1 MTSLARTTSF
11 AIVALTLCAPSISLA
26 TPQYRWGADG
36 HRIIA
41 ELALARLSPAV
52 ANETR
57 RLLDGQNISDV
68 ASWADAE
75 RSRFPNTGP
84 WHYVDIQLTDSSYL
98 PSRDCANDACVIG
111 AVAAQLAILSDRT
124 RPDTAR
130 ASALKFV
137 VHFVGDL
144 HQPLHGGERHDKGGN
159 DVKVTFN
166 GKSTNL
172 HALWDSGL
180 LLSFGQ
186 TDAEIVRQLTDEIGR
201 RTDIATLSGGT
212 VASWV
217 MESHDAARDVVYH
230 NLPGSLDITPAYA
243 DAARPV
249 IYERLLRGGV
259 RLGATLERALG
270 GLTAPDSS
278 R

>member
-1 MTSLARTTSF
+1 MRFVLHAACITA
-11 AIVALTLCAPSISLA
+11 AALA
-26 TPQYRWGADG
+26 TGTSTMTRATPSFRWGADG

-41 ELALARLSPAV
+41 EIALARLSPAV
-52 ANETR
+52 AGETR
-57 RLLDGQNISDV
+57 RLLGGQIISDV

-75 RSRFPNTGP
+75 RSRFPATGP
-84 WHYVDIQLTDSSYL
+84 WHYVDIQLTDSSYV
-98 PSRDCANDACVIG
+98 PSRDCASDMCVIG
-111 AVAAQLAILSDRT
+111 AVAAQVAILADRT

-137 VHFVGDL
+137 VHFIGDL
-144 HQPLHGGERHDKGGN
+144 HQPLHGGEHHDKGGN

-166 GKSTNL
+166 GKATNL

-186 TDAEIVRQLTDEIGR
+186 TDVELVRQLTDEIGR
-201 RTDIATLSGGT
+201 RTDIATLSDGT
-212 VASWV
+212 VVSWV
-217 MESHDAARDVVYH
+217 MESHDIARDVVYH
-230 NLPGSLDITPAYA
+230 NLPNSLDITPAYA
-243 DAARPV
+243 VAARQV

-270 GLTAPDSS
+270 GELN
-278 R
+278 